1 MNRPIFLIGMPGAG
15 KTTIG
20 RKLAAALQKPFL
32 DLDEYIEEK
41 HGQHVRQ
48 IFGEKGEAFFR
59 EAEAAAVREVAARA
73 TSAVVATGGGTPCFG
88 NNIDFMNE
96 AGLTVFIKVPAD
108 ALAERLSHSNQEQR
122 PLVAGKTTEEIK
134 QFVTVTL
141 ASRLQFYQ
149 KAQIT
154 YQNTSR
160 DITKLIHLVQVMAK
174 MC

>member
-20 RKLAAALQKPFL
+20 RKLAVALQKPFL

-41 HGQHVRQ
+41 HLQNVRQ
-48 IFGEKGEAFFR
+48 IFSAKGEAFFR
-59 EAEAAAVREVAARA
+59 EAEATALREVATQANG
-73 TSAVVATGGGTPCFG
+73 AVVATGGGTPCFRD
-88 NNIDFMNE
+88 NIDFMNE
-96 AGLTVFIKVPAD
+96 AGITVYIKVPEAV
-108 ALAERLSHSNQEQR
+108 LVERLSGTNREQR
-122 PLVAGKTTEEIK
+122 PLIAGKTSIEIK

-154 YQNTSR
+154 YQNASR
-160 DITKLIHLVQVMAK
+160 DISKLIRLIQVMER

>member
-20 RKLAAALQKPFL
+20 RKLAATLQKSFL
-32 DLDEYIEEK
+32 DMDEYIEEK
-41 HGQHVRQ
+41 YQQDVRQ
-48 IFGEKGEAFFR
+48 IFSEKGEAFFR
-59 EAEAAAVREVAARA
+59 EAEATALREVAAQA
-73 TSAVVATGGGTPCFG
+73 NGAVVATGGGTPCFLG
-88 NNIDFMNE
+88 NMNFMNE
-96 AGLTVFIKVPAD
+96 AGVTVYIKVPEG
-108 ALAERLSHSNQEQR
+108 ALAERLSGKNRDQR
-122 PLVAGKTTEEIK
+122 PLLAGKTSIEIK

-154 YQNTSR
+154 YQNASR
-160 DITKLIHLVQVMAK
+160 NISELIRLIQVMEK